1 MVLYVCVGGGGG
13 GKIVVLEIQV
23 HVRRS
28 KANVYLGAV
37 PPGKKFFEHPEI
49 QPSQKSRGQ
58 AHIGWGGQ
66 RMHLLNAALVL
77 YQ

>member
-1 MVLYVCVGGGGG
+1 MCVCVGGG

-37 PPGKKFFEHPEI
+37 PPGEKFFEHPEI
-49 QPSQKSRGQ
+49 QPSQTSRGQ
-58 AHIGWGGQ
+58 AHIGWEGGGQ